1 MIDYLRSLLAEND
14 FLQGGLILG
23 ALGTLVVLIRQYA
36 FKGLAALWRQCM
48 ISVEVRSTDAPFEW
62 LVHWLAL
69 QPYTYRA
76 RRLTVSTR
84 DGNSDG
90 VPAKAVGET
99 DESERPKV
107 VFSPAP
113 GFHIFIHRR
122 RLIWL
127 NRDRQPASR
136 DNWRERETFNL
147 TMLGR
152 SQKVLRHLLDEA
164 YDSYALTVRRQA
176 RVFLSVYSYWAPQ
189 GFVRSRS
196 LDSVILPNGQKE
208 KMVADLQTFLDSET
222 WYHEMGIPYRRGYL
236 LTGVPG
242 SGKSSL
248 VAAVAG
254 VIGMHLYVVNLPG
267 LGDSGLQE
275 LLQNVSNTRSIVL
288 FEDIDVARAAQ
299 HRDKTESKSGD
310 HDVSVSGL
318 LNALDG
324 VASRDGYV
332 TIMTTNHR
340 AILDAALT
348 RPGRVDMELTFGY
361 ATLEQ
366 ALMLYE
372 RFYSAEQTAKHKH
385 ILQRGMPVETSMAT
399 LQEHFLRHRG
409 DPVAG
414 ARLDRLLSEARELK
428 VVGDA

>member
-1 MIDYLRSLLAEND
+1 MIDYLRSLLAENQ
-14 FLQGGLILG
+14 FLSGGLILG
-23 ALGTLVVLIRQYA
+23 LLGTLFVLIRQYA
-36 FKGLAALWRQCM
+36 LKGVAALWRQCM

-62 LVHWLAL
+62 LVHWLAQ

-84 DGNSDG
+84 DGSKDE
-90 VPAKAVGET
+90 VAPKTVGEN
-99 DESERPKV
+99 DEPERPKV

-127 NRDRQPASR
+127 NRDRQAASR

-152 SQKVLRHLLDEA
+152 SQKTLRHLLDEA

-208 KMVADLQTFLDSET
+208 KMVADLRTFLDSET

-254 VIGMHLYVVNLPG
+254 AVGMHLYVVNLPG

-275 LLQNVSNTRSIVL
+275 LLQNVSTTRSIVL

-299 HRDKTESKSGD
+299 HRDKTDGKGGD
-310 HDVSVSGL
+310 HEVSVSGL

-332 TIMTTNHR
+332 TIMTTNR
-340 AILDAALT
+340 REMLDAALT
-348 RPGRVDMELTFGY
+348 RPGRIDMELTFGY
-361 ATLEQ
+361 ATIEQ
-366 ALMLYE
+366 ALALYE
-372 RFYSAEQTAKHKH
+372 RFYGAEDLASQEPV
-385 ILQRGMPVETSMAT
+385 LRREMPTDTSMAT
-399 LQEHFLRHRG
+399 LQEHFLRHRE
-409 DPVAG
+409 DSAAG
-414 ARLDRLLSEARELK
+414 AQLSRLLGETRGLK
-428 VVGDA
+428 MVER